1 MFSMDIKSGL
11 QTGHYTHNKYLS
23 LDISFSV
30 NGAFTD
36 VQVNHVLCNNSP
48 NINIEAS
55 F

>member
-36 VQVNHVLCNNSP
+36 VSCVTIVLIST
-48 NINIEAS
+48 
-55 F
+55 